1 MSPADVD
8 QQRLIAKVARM
19 YHTRGLR
26 QVEIAE
32 RLRISQSRVSRLLQQ
47 AEEGGIVR
55 TIVFAP
61 PGLHVELEE
70 ELERKYSLAEAHVID
85 AIGVDEAELAADLGD
100 AVAAILPYLP
110 VDMPTIGFTSW
121 SRTWRQMVRSLE
133 PMRCDNIRVVE
144 MLGDLG
150 PPTLQHE
157 AAQSTQRLASLTG
170 GEPVFLRTPGV
181 ISSPEVRAAL
191 LAQNPYARHALKLLD
206 HLDLAMVGVGNCEI
220 VPPLRSGDNYFT
232 EEQLQEAIARGAVGQ
247 ICLRFL
253 DAEGAPVQTPLDDL
267 VTGVSFAQ
275 LRTAHRRW
283 AVAGGPSKY
292 TALRAVLLGGWIDSL
307 VTDTTTAT
315 HLVESEPASP
325 HGRRRRG
332 THDVFRLIE

>member
-19 YHTRGLR
+19 YHGRGLR

-47 AEEGGIVR
+47 AEESGIVR
-55 TIVFAP
+55 TVVVVP
-61 PGLHVELEE
+61 PGLNVELEE
-70 ELERKYSLAEAHVID
+70 ELERRYSLGEAHVID
-85 AIGVDEAELAADLGD
+85 AIGADEAELSADLGD
-100 AVAAILPYLP
+100 AVAAILPQLSIEI
-110 VDMPTIGFTSW
+110 PTIGFTSW

-133 PMRCDNIRVVE
+133 PMRCDNVRVVE

-150 PPTLQHE
+150 PHALQHE

-181 ISSPEVRAAL
+181 VSSPQVRAAL
-191 LAQNPYARHALKLLD
+191 LAQDPSARQALELLD
-206 HLDLAMVGVGNCEI
+206 HIDFAMVGVGSCEI
-220 VPPLRSGDNYFT
+220 VPPLMSGDNYFT
-232 EEQLQEAIARGAVGQ
+232 EEQLRQAVDCGAVGQ

-253 DAEGAPVQTPLDDL
+253 DAAGDPVATPLDDL
-267 VTGVSFAQ
+267 VTGVTFAQ
-275 LRTAHRRW
+275 LAAAHRRW

-292 TALRAVLLGGWIDSL
+292 AAITAVLRGGWIDGL
-307 VTDTTTAT
+307 VTDTATAK
-315 HLVESEPASP
+315 HLVEVAEVAPP
-325 HGRRRRG
+325 PLRR
-332 THDVFRLIE
+332 